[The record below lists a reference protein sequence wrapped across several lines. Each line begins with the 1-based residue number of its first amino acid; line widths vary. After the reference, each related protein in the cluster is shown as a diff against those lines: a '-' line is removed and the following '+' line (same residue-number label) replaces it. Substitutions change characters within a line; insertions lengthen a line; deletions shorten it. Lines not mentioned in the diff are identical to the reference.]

1 MSDKSELSD
10 KTVRLQDVLA
20 PVAGHLEKFE
30 QEYKCS
36 LETDSR
42 IIRQIIEHLYSSSG
56 KRLRPALIFMT
67 SGNLTDASIYSALA
81 VEFIHT
87 ATLLHDDV
95 VDESLTRRGIETVNH
110 KWNNLVSV
118 LMGDYF
124 FAKAFNMLVKA
135 GTNEILESFA
145 GATERVSIGELNQVF
160 YTGKIDITEERYLNI
175 IGDKTASLFACSAEA
190 GALCAGFNGEIRE
203 AMKKYGEKV
212 GMAFQITDDLLDLI
226 GETKKT
232 GKTLGSDIREGWV
245 TLPLIQALK
254 NDNDG
259 SKDRIKEIVGNNVGQ
274 SDIKEIVDFVKN
286 NGGIEYAEQK
296 AREYVEDA
304 IRILHSL
311 DGLPMK
317 DVLEEFAVLAAA
329 RDM

>member
-1 MSDKSELSD
+1 MELN
-10 KTVRLQDVLA
+10 KVLA
-20 PVAGHLEKFE
+20 PVSDHLEKFE
-30 QEYKCS
+30 IEYKRS
-36 LETDSR
+36 LETDSI
-42 IIRQIIEHLYSSSG
+42 IIRQITEHLYGGSG
-56 KRLRPALIFMT
+56 KRLRPALIFLT
-67 SGNLTDASIYSALA
+67 SGVLNNASIYSALA

-95 VDESLTRRGIETVNH
+95 VDESRTRRGIETVNH

-135 GTNEILESFA
+135 GSPEIMASFSK
-145 GATERVSIGELNQVF
+145 ATERVSLGELNQVF
-160 YTGKIDITEERYLNI
+160 YTGNFDITEEKYLDI
-175 IGDKTASLFACSAEA
+175 IADKTASLFACSAEA
-190 GALCAGFNGEIRE
+190 GALSAGMNGKIRE
-203 AMKKYGEKV
+203 GLRKYGEYV

-226 GETKKT
+226 GESKKT

-245 TLPLIQALK
+245 TLPLIQAMK
-254 NDNDG
+254 NDNG
-259 SKDRIKEIVGNNVGQ
+259 NSREKIKEVIGNDVGQ
-274 SDIKEIVDFVKN
+274 SDIKEVVDFVKD

-296 AREYVEDA
+296 ARAYVQDA
-304 IRILHSL
+304 VDILHSL

-317 DVLEEFAVLAAA
+317 TVLEEFAVLSAA